1 MSVEQPTSQNAIS
14 RTNIP
19 DPIDPHHADSVLF
32 EFRELYRGPA
42 NSDAPTRHTNPEDL
56 ALYALQFLSG
66 EQAFAFS
73 RHLEQCADCH
83 REFELVQGDLA
94 ACAFTV
100 DIQTPSALSR
110 QRLMTQVAR
119 EKKVIPPP
127 SVPLATAPMTTGQMP
142 LAAYGRTGSS
152 LTSFEVSEEEEEEY
166 RPRRSSMFTLMTG
179 LGWVL
184 AVGLGVAAAGLYRIN
199 VTQRKYLSVQSAKLA
214 GYDNDAAPARQLM
227 TALSDP
233 DAVHASLTGTP
244 QQTPQ
249 PIGRATYNAT
259 SGSLLYFADNLEPL
273 PASKVYELWLMP
285 VDGESPIP
293 VGVFHP
299 DKHGSGSVILPV
311 LPRDGAVKSFGV
323 SVENEGGAATPTLP
337 FVMAGA
343 SSL

>member
-1 MSVEQPTSQNAIS
+1 MSVEPPASQNAIS

-19 DPIDPHHADSVLF
+19 DSVDPHHADSILF

-42 NSDAPTRHTNPEDL
+42 NSDAPPRHTDPEDL
-56 ALYALQFLSG
+56 VLYALQFLSG
-66 EQAFAFS
+66 EQSFAFS

-100 DIQTPSALSR
+100 DLQMPSALSR

-127 SVPLATAPMTTGQMP
+127 PVPLSTPPITTGQMP
-142 LAAYGRTGSS
+142 LAAYGRTGSV
-152 LTSFEVSEEEEEEY
+152 LTSFDANDEEEY
-166 RPRRSSMFTLMTG
+166 RPRRSTTFTLMAG

-184 AVGLGVAAAGLYRIN
+184 AVGLGFAAAGLYRIN
-199 VTQRKYLSVQSAKLA
+199 VAQRNRLSEQSSKLA
-214 GYDNDAAPARQLM
+214 EYDNDAAPARQLM

-233 DAVHASLTGTP
+233 DAVHASLTGAP

-249 PIGRATYNAT
+249 PIGRATYNAA
-259 SGSLLYFADNLEPL
+259 SGSLLFFADNLEPL

-285 VDGESPIP
+285 TDGDSPIP

-299 DKHGSGSVILPV
+299 DKHGSGSVLLPV
-311 LPRDGAVKSFGV
+311 LPKDGAVKSFGL
-323 SVENEGGAATPTLP
+323 SVESEGGAATPTLP
-337 FVMAGA
+337 FVLAGP